1 MTNTTSPQTLY
12 EQLVALSQNAFAARL
27 FSTAY
32 HALAAA
38 LHCARVLPDDAP
50 LERIGVLAEQQLAG
64 IDSQDPDYEHSSTA
78 AARRGH
84 ENIFTLLARQAR
96 AIVEMRRT
104 DRKRSEW
111 EQLTREG

>member
-1 MTNTTSPQTLY
+1 MTNTTSPQALY
-12 EQLVALSQNAFAARL
+12 EQLVTLSQDAFAAQL
-27 FSTAY
+27 YNTSY

-38 LHCARVLPDDAP
+38 LHCARVLPDDAT
-50 LERIGVLAEQQLAG
+50 LERIGALAEQQLAV
-64 IDSQDPDYEHSSTA
+64 IDNQDPDYEHSSAA

-84 ENIFTLLARQAR
+84 DNIFSLLARQSR